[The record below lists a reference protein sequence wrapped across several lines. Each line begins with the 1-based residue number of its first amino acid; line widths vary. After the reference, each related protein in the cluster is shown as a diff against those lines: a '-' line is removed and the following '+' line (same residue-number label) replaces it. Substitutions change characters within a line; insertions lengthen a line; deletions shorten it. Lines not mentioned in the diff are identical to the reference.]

1 MPQAATASQHS
12 YDHPPANMLLKIL
25 ARPFPSLTYHPC
37 AALHYATSGR
47 CFVAAQDG
55 CPRRRLVGGIPE
67 LPITDLGL
75 SMFIVHSLSV
85 FRASGFS
92 MNVLGELWIYRI

>member
-25 ARPFPSLTYHPC
+25 ARPFPSPTYHPC
-37 AALHYATSGR
+37 AALRYATSGR

-55 CPRRRLVGGIPE
+55 GPRRRLVGSIPE
-67 LPITDLGL
+67 LPTDLGL
-75 SMFIVHSLSV
+75 SMFIVHRLSV
-85 FRASGFS
+85 FRASGF
-92 MNVLGELWIYRI
+92 